1 MLDLVADQRPENDF
15 ARMDYERDRKGP
27 PEGFPKLPD
36 IPGTRYTD
44 AEFLRLEK
52 EMMWDKAWLYAGHTD
67 QVSKPGSWFLTRNS
81 GVPIIVTRNLAGEV
95 KAFYNTCQHR
105 GAPLVTEDAG
115 KRAASS
121 AAITA
126 GATPST
132 VSLRRSAISGTL
144 SNLTCPVARWFRSVV
159 NSWDRSSSSIVT
171 PMRSR

>member
-115 KRAASS
+115 EARGFVCGYHGWSYTLDGKLTAVRDKRDFVEFDMSCRS
-121 AAITA
+121 LVQVRCVNA
-126 GATPST
+126 GIKLGQA
-132 VSLRRSAISGTL
+132 
-144 SNLTCPVARWFRSVV
+144 PV
-159 NSWDRSSSSIVT
+159 
-171 PMRSR
+171 